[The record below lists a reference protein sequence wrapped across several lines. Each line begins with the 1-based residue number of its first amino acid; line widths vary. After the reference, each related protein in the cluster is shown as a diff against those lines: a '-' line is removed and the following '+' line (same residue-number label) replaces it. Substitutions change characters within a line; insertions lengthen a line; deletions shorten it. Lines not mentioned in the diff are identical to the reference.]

1 MARGGYLESPFN
13 MEVASLVILVLR
25 GLPTKPSIR
34 CCKGPD
40 SREAPLALNS
50 SSAAEYSSALS
61 WACVLARHTNDSS
74 NYSLM
79 TIKKGR
85 TPA

>member
-13 MEVASLVILVLR
+13 MEVASLAILVLR
-25 GLPTKPSIR
+25 GSPTKPSIR
-34 CCKGPD
+34 CCKWPD
-40 SREAPLALNS
+40 SKEAPLALNS
-50 SSAAEYSSALS
+50 SSAALS
-61 WACVLARHTNDSS
+61 WACVLARRTNDSS
-74 NYSLM
+74 NYSFM